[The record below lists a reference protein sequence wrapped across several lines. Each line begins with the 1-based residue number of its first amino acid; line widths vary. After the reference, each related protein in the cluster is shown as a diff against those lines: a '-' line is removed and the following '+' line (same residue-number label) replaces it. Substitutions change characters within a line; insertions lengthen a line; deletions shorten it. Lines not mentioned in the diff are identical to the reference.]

1 MKSNDIAKRNGK
13 SNGMKVF
20 RIQDGQFYVESAEGK
35 ICYKVIVSNG
45 TKACSCADYTTRI
58 DNDGT
63 FLCKHILAVINGNG
77 NIKNIAVVNDQ
88 PPKLDDRFI
97 IEIKRKDTTK
107 EFVLYAGLLDLA
119 HQKGIKRMI
128 VDPIQYPTKDNKMEA
143 ICKATVESKDGDI
156 FVEIADANPLNVNRM
171 VVEHMLRVSATR
183 AKARA
188 LRDFTNI
195 GMTCLEELGDLDEA
209 MEDESGKSKTRPRRE
224 TKAEAVTT
232 ETKTQAQPKQEQQ
245 KGGATADEQRTQ
257 PDKKT
262 KEKKE
267 PGQEAISKP
276 SDTGAKAPSEKDKIK
291 KAADTKGEESQV
303 NASEAQIKAIEK
315 LAERRG
321 INGEQLVK
329 IFTDKYQKP
338 YEQIN
343 AAEAKGFIR
352 HLQQAA

>member
-1 MKSNDIAKRNGK
+1 MKSNDIATRNGK

-20 RIQDGQFYVESAEGK
+20 RMQDGQFYVESAEGK
-35 ICYKVIVSNG
+35 ICYKVIVNNG
-45 TKACSCADYTTRI
+45 TKSCSCGDYTSRI
-58 DNDGT
+58 EKDPS
-63 FLCKHILAVINGNG
+63 FQCKHIMAVIKGNG
-77 NIKNIAVVNDQ
+77 NIRNIETK
-88 PPKLDDRFI
+88 PTLDDRFI
-97 IEIKRKDTTK
+97 IEIKRKDTVK

-128 VDPIQYPTKDNKMEA
+128 VHPLQYPTKDNKMEA

-171 VVEHMLRVSATR
+171 VVEHMLRVAATR

-267 PGQEAISKP
+267 PGQETAIKP
-276 SDTGAKAPSEKDKIK
+276 SEAGAKAPSEKDKIK
-291 KAADTKGEESQV
+291 KAADSKGEESQV

-329 IFTDKYQKP
+329 IFTDKFQKP

>member
-1 MKSNDIAKRNGK
+1 MKSNDIATRNGK

-20 RIQDGQFYVESAEGK
+20 RMQDGQFYVESAEGK

-45 TKACSCADYTTRI
+45 TKSCSCADYINGITK
-58 DNDGT
+58 DST

-77 NIKNIAVVNDQ
+77 NIKNIEVVNDQ
-88 PPKLDDRFI
+88 PPKLDNRFI

-119 HQKGIKRMI
+119 HQKGIRKML
-128 VDPIQYPTKDNKMEA
+128 VEAIQYPTKDNKQEA
-143 ICKATVESKDGDI
+143 ICKATVESNDGEI
-156 FVEIADANPLNVNRM
+156 FTELADANPLNVNRM
-171 VVEHMLRVSATR
+171 VVEHMLRVAATR

-224 TKAEAVTT
+224 AKAETVNT
-232 ETKTQAQPKQEQQ
+232 EKKIQAPQKQEQP
-245 KGGATADEQRTQ
+245 KGGSVTDDQG
-257 PDKKT
+257 T
-262 KEKKE
+262 KENQQAKKE
-267 PGQEAISKP
+267 PVKAIKP
-276 SDTGAKAPSEKDKIK
+276 SGQGANATAKKENDK
-291 KAADTKGEESQV
+291 KASDTKGEEGKI
-303 NASEAQIKAIEK
+303 NPSEAQIKAIEK

-321 INGEQLVK
+321 INGEQIVK
-329 IFTDKYQKP
+329 MFMNKYKKP

-343 AAEAKGFIR
+343 ANEAKEFIR